1 MHKIA
6 FFYICLRPDIFSVAE
21 KNSKA
26 LFVVNVINRVSLP
39 RFRFKRN
46 SVVPQIWMYP
56 VSPFFQTAHQTV
68 HSPLFFRKTIYV
80 DRALCVMGRPYDF
93 KCTEGKGARGG
104 GGLGVYN
111 HSPPR
116 KYIWHSSQAS
126 TVPYYKKVW
135 RHACSL
141 SDSEKSFSLAETK
154 QMKMQLQCH
163 ILMLSSLIFKVH
175 CHTKWMIHAIH
186 VVDRDCVKLTR
197 WRNFVSYS
205 L

>member
-26 LFVVNVINRVSLP
+26 LFVVYVINRVSLP

-46 SVVPQIWMYP
+46 LVVPQIWMYP

-93 KCTEGKGARGG
+93 KCTEGKGAGASG
-104 GGLGVYN
+104 FITF
-111 HSPPR
+111 PR
-116 KYIWHSSQAS
+116 HLS
-126 TVPYYKKVW
+126 TFDTHPRLESVPYYRKVW
-135 RHACSL
+135 RHARSL
-141 SDSEKSFSLAETK
+141 SDFEKSFSLTA
-154 QMKMQLQCH
+154 L
-163 ILMLSSLIFKVH
+163 
-175 CHTKWMIHAIH
+175 
-186 VVDRDCVKLTR
+186 
-197 WRNFVSYS
+197 
-205 L
+205 